1 MLQVFFLQ
9 VGVSSATSSRIF
21 VVLRINEIFDH
32 VVVDVEM
39 LVLVMED
46 LDQPE
51 LQDGAAGADEG
62 VPDGQGE
69 DGGGVRQAVESLM
82 KT

>member
-1 MLQVFFLQ
+1 
-9 VGVSSATSSRIF
+9 
-21 VVLRINEIFDH
+21 
-32 VVVDVEM
+32 M

-51 LQDGAAGADEG
+51 LLDGTDGADEG
-62 VPDGQGE
+62 VPHGQGE
-69 DGGGVRQAVESLM
+69 DGGGVRQAAETLM

>member
-1 MLQVFFLQ
+1 
-9 VGVSSATSSRIF
+9 
-21 VVLRINEIFDH
+21 
-32 VVVDVEM
+32 M
-39 LVLVMED
+39 LVLVMKD

-51 LQDGAAGADEG
+51 LLDGADGADEG

-69 DGGGVRQAVESLM
+69 DGGGVRQTAETLV